1 MKTKMFLFVATIAMI
16 MTSCGSSKKSQNDQ
30 MMMMM
35 MQMMQ
40 QQQNQGGQ
48 QQQQQQQPAMSSL
61 GQEVAKSPAQLYAED
76 PKAESLRAWAFF
88 NGFSD
93 DQLEAVAADLARGN
107 LSNSLTAF
115 VQNALE
121 NFVDRLSKQG
131 LTSEGIAK
139 NKVKDDKT
147 TSKLKVVSEGLIQGS
162 KVVVANRYRQADGTE
177 TAYVCVELDPSIVAD
192 KIRNEAE
199 IINAISDNEAMKIA
213 FKSKMFD
220 ETMEDTFEQFRAAQA
235 GTTVAQ

>member
-1 MKTKMFLFVATIAMI
+1 MKTKMFLLVVAIVMVMA
-16 MTSCGSSKKSQNDQ
+16 SCGTSKQSQSDL
-30 MMMMM
+30 MM

-40 QQQNQGGQ
+40 MMMQNQGGQ
-48 QQQQQQQPAMSSL
+48 QQQQQQPATSSL

-76 PKAESLRAWAFF
+76 PEAESIRAWAFY

-107 LSNSLTAF
+107 LSNSLTVF

-131 LTSEGIAK
+131 LTNEGIAK
-139 NKVKDDKT
+139 KKVKDDKT
-147 TSKLKVVSEGLIQGS
+147 TSKLKVVSENLIQGA
-162 KVVVANRYRQADGTE
+162 KVVKANRYRQADGTE
-177 TAYVCVELDPSIVAD
+177 TAFVCVELDPSVVAN

-213 FKSKMFD
+213 FKSQMFD
-220 ETMEDTFEQFRAAQA
+220 ETMQESFEQFRAAQA

>member
-1 MKTKMFLFVATIAMI
+1 MKTKSFLYAVAVTMLMA
-16 MTSCGSSKKSQNDQ
+16 SCGSSKTSQNDQ

-40 QQQNQGGQ
+40 QQNQGG

-76 PKAESLRAWAFF
+76 PKAESLRAWAFY

-139 NKVKDDKT
+139 KKVKDDKT

-162 KVVVANRYRQADGTE
+162 KVVKANRYRQADGTE

-199 IINAISDNEAMKIA
+199 IINAISDSEAMKIA

-220 ETMEDTFEQFRAAQA
+220 ETMADTFEQFRAAQA

>member
-1 MKTKMFLFVATIAMI
+1 V
-16 MTSCGSSKKSQNDQ
+16 
-30 MMMMM
+30 
-35 MQMMQ
+35 
-40 QQQNQGGQ
+40 
-48 QQQQQQQPAMSSL
+48 
-61 GQEVAKSPAQLYAED
+61 
-76 PKAESLRAWAFF
+76 
-88 NGFSD
+88 
-93 DQLEAVAADLARGN
+93 
-107 LSNSLTAF
+107 F

-139 NKVKDDKT
+139 KKVKDEKT
-147 TSKLKVVSEGLIQGS
+147 TSKLKVVSEGLIQGAP
-162 KVVVANRYRQADGTE
+162 VVVANRYRQADGTE

-220 ETMEDTFEQFRAAQA
+220 ETMADTFEQFRAAQA